1 MSQVFVIARVQ
12 ARAESVG
19 TVQKELQKLV
29 GLTRVK
35 DEGCISYDLFLD
47 NENPAVFH
55 FFETWES
62 GQSLDRHLESGH
74 FRQYLNA
81 TEGLL
86 EGSAVCRMTKIS

>member
-1 MSQVFVIARVQ
+1 MSPVFVIARVQ
-12 ARAESVG
+12 ARPDAAG
-19 TVQKELQKLV
+19 TIQKELQKLV
-29 GLTRVK
+29 TLTRTK

-47 NENPAVFH
+47 NENPAVFY

-62 GQSLDRHLESGH
+62 GQLLDRHLESGH

-86 EGSAVCRMTKIS
+86 EGAEVSRMTKIG

>member
-1 MSQVFVIARVQ
+1 MSQVFVIASIH
-12 ARAESVG
+12 ARPNAAG

-29 GLTRVK
+29 GLTRAK

-62 GQSLDRHLESGH
+62 GQLLDRHLESGH
-74 FRQYLNA
+74 FKQYLKA
-81 TEGLL
+81 TDGLL
-86 EGSAVCRMTKIS
+86 EESAVHRMTKIG